1 MSALPNAAAEVSAPP
16 PPRTPPVAAAPAALA
31 PTRPLRVPQPQSP
44 AESQQRRGATG
55 GSAVRVLVVDD
66 EPTICKALTIALARE
81 GYEVLSALGGEA
93 AHTMLATERVDV
105 MIVDL
110 RMPDLRGDVVYHLAS
125 ALQPSLE
132 ARTVFTTGDIS
143 ERAEEIVAACGCPLL
158 RKPFSIA
165 EALAAVRAVAP
176 AEGASRTA

>member
-1 MSALPNAAAEVSAPP
+1 VSALPNAAAEISAPL
-16 PPRTPPVAAAPAALA
+16 PPRTPPVTAAPAALA
-31 PTRPLRVPQPQSP
+31 PTRPLRAPQPQAP
-44 AESQQRRGATG
+44 AEPQRRGATG

-66 EPTICKALTIALARE
+66 EPTICKALTIALVRD

-93 AHTMLATERVDV
+93 AHALLAAERVDV

-125 ALQPSLE
+125 ALQPWLE

-143 ERAEEIVAACGCPLL
+143 ERAEQIVAACGCPLL